1 MKLVSKNYGF
11 LDYMYYTHPGYET
24 SIFGKNCAHYIQ
36 IFTVITE
43 IQNGCHLATFCRINP
58 KIELVLPIT
67 VVHDPTRFYE
77 NHFETSCIIL
87 FRHWQLH
94 DWLVEVITMM
104 TTMTENA
111 IHILIQTE

>member
-1 MKLVSKNYGF
+1 
-11 LDYMYYTHPGYET
+11 MYYTHPGYET

-67 VVHDPTRFYE
+67 VVHNPTRFYE
-77 NHFETSCIIL
+77 NHLETSCIIL

-94 DWLVEVITMM
+94 DLVSGSNNDDDDDDRKCNTYIDTNRITVGNVI
-104 TTMTENA
+104 NA
-111 IHILIQTE
+111 